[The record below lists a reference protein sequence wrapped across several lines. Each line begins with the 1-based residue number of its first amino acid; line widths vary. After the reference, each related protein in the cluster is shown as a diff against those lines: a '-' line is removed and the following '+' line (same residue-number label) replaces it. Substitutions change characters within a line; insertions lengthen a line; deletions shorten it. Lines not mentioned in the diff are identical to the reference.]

1 MDETKPGRVSH
12 LFLVRLWLNQAALDE
27 TDDHTH
33 DWRGKVQH
41 VITGRAGDFSS
52 RSSMVELL
60 GSMLSLSELEGDD
73 GSRQPGATGPSAHGP
88 HEERRRTGAKG

>member
-1 MDETKPGRVSH
+1 MDETKSGRVSH
-12 LFLVRLWLNQAALDE
+12 LFLVRLWLDRALDE
-27 TDDHTH
+27 TDDNARN
-33 DWRGKVQH
+33 WRGKVQH

-73 GSRQPGATGPSAHGP
+73 GSRQPGITGPSAQGP
-88 HEERRRTGAKG
+88 HEESRRTGAKG